1 MPNGSRGRFNRMRK
15 GRIPHGYDPALHIED
30 FVPGC
35 APLPDRFLSSGP
47 DRDGSVKSALEQGRY
62 SVITKK

>member
-1 MPNGSRGRFNRMRK
+1 MRK